1 MHFKVT
7 DNNLFKDN
15 PELLSIPEFK
25 PFQGKEKVLK
35 WVFFVYD
42 YVSPYRR
49 LPINKRKELVAN
61 KLLYSENK
69 RTKFDRYVDEVL
81 AGGIGEVQQA
91 IGAFKEIQYDEDRET
106 MDALDEAVR
115 DIKYQLRSPSAS
127 LTQAANKSKLV
138 KALREMEEERKKL
151 REIFDF
157 REEYEEDDE
166 EVILNVSLLDEILD
180 NEDD

>member
-91 IGAFKEIQYDEDRET
+91 IG